1 MYDLRIRELRI
12 HSGVLWFGMSRKFG
26 EIALETE
33 GRDVL
38 WTSQVIV
45 VSIQVG
51 LETGVKPV
59 AT

>member
-1 MYDLRIRELRI
+1 
-12 HSGVLWFGMSRKFG
+12 MSRKFV